1 LATDGNFE
9 VDLTNC
15 DREPIHELG
24 AIQSFGFLL
33 ALSIDWLIRRASAN
47 VERFLGVA
55 AEDLLGTSAVPL
67 LGDHAV
73 HTLRNRLAM
82 LRGDDAV
89 ERIFGLP
96 IADGRRFDFALHMI
110 GDTIVLEG
118 EESSE
123 DAATDVGS
131 AIRAMMARLDETT
144 DAAGFYREGARQV
157 RALTGFDRVMVYR
170 FDRDGSGVVVA
181 EAMRAGIGSFMGLR
195 YPASDIPQQARKL
208 YLRTPF
214 RIIADVEAAPVPIV
228 PQRDE
233 NGAPIDLSLSVLRSV
248 SPIHIE
254 YLKNMGVG
262 ASLSIS
268 IIVEGQLWGLFA
280 CHHYGARCPN
290 FERRSV
296 AELFGQMFALKLESR
311 ERKEMAGYELAA
323 RGSTDRL
330 LAAVASDSTL
340 LDNPDWLGSM
350 MRETVPSDGIAIWI
364 DGKVACSGMTPPPD
378 ALPAIVRRLN
388 AMAAGRVFATDR
400 LADTLPSAADYDDI
414 AAGLLAIPIS
424 RRPRDYVLLFR
435 QERVRTVKWA
445 GDPHKPAQLG
455 PHGARLTPR
464 KSFELWSQEVRGRA
478 EPFTTAELRVAEM
491 LRVSLIEVVL
501 RLSDD
506 AQEERRRF
514 SERQELLIAELN
526 HRVRNILSLI
536 RGLVRQ
542 SLDPAADTRETIA
555 LLEGR
560 IESLARAHDQITQ
573 DNWAAAPLGRLVET
587 EAAAYLGGKSARL
600 ECEGEA
606 VLLHPQ
612 AFSTLAL
619 VFHEL
624 MTNSAKY
631 GALSDN
637 GTVRVG
643 WHLDRE
649 GNLVIEWRERG
660 GPAVQPP
667 SRQGF
672 GTTIITRSIPYDL
685 GGRAEVRY
693 PLTGFEADFCVPSR
707 HVEIDATRA
716 ARQAPPP
723 PPVSTEPAQALLSG
737 AVLLVEDSL
746 IIAMDA
752 EDILTRLG
760 AARVVT
766 AATLAQ
772 ARIEIARDRFE
783 AAVLDVN
790 LGSETS
796 LPLAELLREAGV
808 PFLFATGY
816 GEQLKLPAELAGAPI
831 TQKPYTLS
839 SIAKALSSLL
849 SM

>member
-1 LATDGNFE
+1 LATDGDFE

-24 AIQSFGFLL
+24 AVQPFGFLL

-47 VERFLGVA
+47 TEAFLGKS
-55 AEDLLGTSAVPL
+55 AEDLLGTSAVEL

-73 HTLRNRLAM
+73 HTLRNRLAV
-82 LRGDDAV
+82 LRGADAV
-89 ERIFGLP
+89 ERVFGLR
-96 IADGRRFDFALHMI
+96 IAGGGVFDFALHMI
-110 GDTIVLEG
+110 GDTIILEG
-118 EESSE
+118 ERSGDEVNT
-123 DAATDVGS
+123 DAGS
-131 AIRAMMARLDETT
+131 AIRAMVARLDDTP
-144 DAAGFYREGARQV
+144 DATAFYREGARQV

-170 FDRDGSGVVVA
+170 FDRDGSGIVVA
-181 EAMRAGIGSFMGLR
+181 EAARAGIGSFLDLR

-208 YLRTPF
+208 YVRTPF
-214 RIIADVEAAPVPIV
+214 RIIADVAATPVPVV
-228 PQRDE
+228 PRLDE
-233 NGAPIDLSLSVLRSV
+233 SGAPLDLSLSVLRSV

-254 YLKNMGVG
+254 YLKNIGVG

-280 CHHYGARCPN
+280 CHHYEARCPS
-290 FERRSV
+290 FERRSL

-311 ERKEMAGYELAA
+311 ERKELAA
-323 RGSTDRL
+323 YETAARFASDRL
-330 LAAVASDSTL
+330 LAAVAGDATL
-340 LDNPDWLGSM
+340 LDNPEWLGSM

-364 DGKVACSGMTPPPD
+364 DGKVAFSGATPPAD
-378 ALPAIVRRLN
+378 ALPAIARRLN
-388 AMAAGRVFATDR
+388 AMAAGKIFATDR
-400 LADTLPSAADYDDI
+400 LADTLPAAAEFDDV

-435 QERVRTVKWA
+435 QEKIRTVKWA

-455 PHGARLTPR
+455 PNGPRLTPR
-464 KSFELWSQEVRGRA
+464 KSFELWSQEVRGRS
-478 EPFTTAELRVAEM
+478 EPFSNAEMRVAEM
-491 LRVSLIEVVL
+491 LRASLIEVVL

-542 SLDPAADTRETIA
+542 SLDPDGAARETIQ

-573 DNWAAAPLGRLVET
+573 DNWSAAPLVRLIET
-587 EAAAYLGGKSARL
+587 EAGAYLGGKADRL
-600 ECEGEA
+600 TLDGPA

-619 VFHEL
+619 VLHEL

-637 GTVRVG
+637 GSVRIA
-643 WHLDRE
+643 WKLDRM
-649 GNLVIEWRERG
+649 GDLLIEWRERG

-667 SRQGF
+667 RRQGF

-685 GGRAEVRY
+685 GGSAEIRY
-693 PLTGFEADFCVPSR
+693 PLTGVEADFCVPAR
-707 HVEIDATRA
+707 HVERDESRA
-716 ARQAPPP
+716 SRPAPPP
-723 PPVSTEPAQALLSG
+723 EPAPGQTATKLLSG
-737 AVLLVEDSL
+737 AALLVEDSL

-760 AARVVT
+760 AERVVT
-766 AATLAQ
+766 AANLAQ
-772 ARIEIARDRFE
+772 AEVEIARDRFE

-790 LGSETS
+790 LGTETS
-796 LPLAELLREAGV
+796 LPLADTLRAAGI

-816 GEQLKLPAELAGAPI
+816 GEQLKLPAGLEGIPI
-831 TQKPYTLS
+831 LQKPYTLN
-839 SIAKALSSLL
+839 SIARALSALL
-849 SM
+849 GK